1 MTGYLN
7 PVLEFALTFA
17 SIVLAPM
24 LGLLLKRQMDRIG
37 LLNDAEVRAYLDT
50 ALSRAIDYGVAEA
63 RRKLGVPKLNAED
76 RTAVDHATDLA
87 AAYAANRV
95 PDALARFGIEAQG
108 LRDLLRARMPAAL
121 AFQSDPARADQAV
134 TGG

>member
-63 RRKLGVPKLNAED
+63 RRSLGVPKLNAED

-87 AAYAANRV
+87 AAYAASRV
-95 PDALARFGIEAQG
+95 PDALARFGIESQG
-108 LRDLLRARMPAAL
+108 LRELLRARMPAAL
-121 AFQSDPARADQAV
+121 AYQPDPARADQAV